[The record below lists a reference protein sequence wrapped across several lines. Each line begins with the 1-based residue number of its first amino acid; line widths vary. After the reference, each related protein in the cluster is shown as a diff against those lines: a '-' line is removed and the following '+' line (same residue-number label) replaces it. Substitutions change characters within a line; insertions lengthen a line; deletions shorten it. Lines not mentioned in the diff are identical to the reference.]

1 MDSCFSQSK
10 RNRQCWNLNSACRFY
25 FPRSDA
31 LPAHSGVR
39 VKLLPGK
46 SYLTKLLSGEIY
58 YWKYVTLPHHK
69 AIPNF
74 CQQRFI
80 FYALYLFS
88 NRNAHRV
95 RISSL
100 ENFRKELLIRMSVT
114 DSLKTAQ
121 RTAINLRTL
130 PNQ

>member
-1 MDSCFSQSK
+1 MDSCLSQSK

-25 FPRSDA
+25 FPI
-31 LPAHSGVR
+31 SGVR
-39 VKLLPGK
+39 GKLLPGK

-58 YWKYVTLPHHK
+58 YWKNGTTPNHK
-69 AIPNF
+69 VIPNF

-95 RISSL
+95 NISSL

-114 DSLKTAQ
+114 DALKTAQ